1 MNYPY
6 SSFEDDGQYQTDLS
20 EVASRNTDEEAAG
33 HQQQQL
39 QYHRRVQIEEAT
51 RQRQQQQQQQHHQQ
65 QTSPSSSDDFN
76 FELQQIKPNRP
87 KNSPPKP
94 IFVDKDGKSMLF
106 YIPEDEPNRN
116 KYRDLIIRYGGVIV
130 EKGFPTVIL
139 LSNNEDL
146 YGFSKLKF
154 IDDCIAKNQL
164 LSVFDYGTYGTYNNP
179 EDAAFDTTSIINELN
194 DDLSSNISS
203 LFSTIEGTSSMV
215 EVPVAAP
222 AAIPLPPPHQQ
233 QRSIDA
239 FPNPNINNARRGSL
253 GHRFTIEQ
261 DEFILEHIRRKP
273 RFRQSQKFYAQLALL
288 EPLRGH
294 TGNSI
299 RSRFRKHLESRLNYI
314 YKTDDQDQ
322 LIRDEAGNLI
332 KIGLDEMPGTLKNK
346 FTPEDDYLLCCVAL
360 EYMASNNIDS
370 IGLRYSFFDGMY
382 RKYRNH
388 TLQSWRDRFRKYI
401 RDKSDLVDY
410 KEYYENCEK
419 VGMAPRCLTRI
430 AP

>member
-20 EVASRNTDEEAAG
+20 EVASRNADEEAAG

-51 RQRQQQQQQQHHQQ
+51 RQRQQQQQHHQQ
-65 QTSPSSSDDFN
+65 QSSPSSSDDFN

-222 AAIPLPPPHQQ
+222 AAIPLPPPPHQQ

-273 RFRQSQKFYAQLALL
+273 RFRQSQK
-288 EPLRGH
+288 
-294 TGNSI
+294 
-299 RSRFRKHLESRLNYI
+299 
-314 YKTDDQDQ
+314 
-322 LIRDEAGNLI
+322 
-332 KIGLDEMPGTLKNK
+332 
-346 FTPEDDYLLCCVAL
+346 
-360 EYMASNNIDS
+360 
-370 IGLRYSFFDGMY
+370 
-382 RKYRNH
+382 
-388 TLQSWRDRFRKYI
+388 
-401 RDKSDLVDY
+401 
-410 KEYYENCEK
+410 
-419 VGMAPRCLTRI
+419 
-430 AP
+430 